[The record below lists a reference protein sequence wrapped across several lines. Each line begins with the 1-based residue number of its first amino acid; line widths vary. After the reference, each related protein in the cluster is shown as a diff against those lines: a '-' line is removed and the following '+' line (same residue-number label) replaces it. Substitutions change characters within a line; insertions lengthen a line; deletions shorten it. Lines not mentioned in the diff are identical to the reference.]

1 MLQALQRLAPLLAVD
16 AYREA
21 VLEGLVACIGG
32 LDGHL
37 SKAASAAL
45 VAQTRSNGVNG
56 VGEDMLCPIY
66 TQGDR
71 KVQR

>member
-56 VGEDMLCPIY
+56 AGMLCAIY
-66 TQGDR
+66 TKGD
-71 KVQR
+71 KKAQQ

>member
-66 TQGDR
+66 T
-71 KVQR
+71 